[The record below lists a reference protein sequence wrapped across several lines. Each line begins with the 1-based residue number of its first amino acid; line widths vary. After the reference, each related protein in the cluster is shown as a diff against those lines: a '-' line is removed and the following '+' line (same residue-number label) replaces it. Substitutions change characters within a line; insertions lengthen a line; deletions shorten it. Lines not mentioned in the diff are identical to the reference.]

1 MQEDYDNVEVDGRAF
16 LLRPDIPKEGRPRTP
31 REGES
36 PNGELSEPMKSP
48 ADEAGLV
55 MRLPS
60 LTPYTMYALEATEFA
75 KEQGKFDPFHRGM
88 YRALWE
94 HSKDLGD
101 FDVIRSVAAECDL
114 DWHDMKECLESRSY
128 EKTVTDQFQEAVGLG
143 IRGIPAFVMGDVVFT
158 GARPYPVFKAVMDKV
173 LEQRVSG

>member
-1 MQEDYDNVEVDGRAF
+1 MDGRAF
-16 LLRPDIPKEGRPRTP
+16 LLRPDIPKEGRPRKP

-36 PNGELSEPMKSP
+36 QNGELSEPIKSY
-48 ADEAGLV
+48 AEEAGLV
-55 MRLPS
+55 MRRPD

-94 HSKDLGD
+94 DSKDLAD
-101 FDVIRSVAAECDL
+101 FDVIRQVAEECDL
-114 DWHDMKECLESRSY
+114 DWHDLHECLESRRY

-143 IRGIPAFVMGDVVFT
+143 IRGIPAFVMGDVLFT
-158 GARPYPVFKAVMDKV
+158 GARPYTVFKAVMDKL
-173 LEQRVSG
+173 LEQQASG

>member
-1 MQEDYDNVEVDGRAF
+1 M
-16 LLRPDIPKEGRPRTP
+16 PKEGRPRTP

-36 PNGELSEPMKSP
+36 PNGELSEPMKSY
-48 ADEAGLV
+48 AEEAGLV
-55 MRLPS
+55 MRRPS

-75 KEQGKFDPFHRGM
+75 KEQGKFDPFHRAM

-94 HSKDLGD
+94 DGKDLAD
-101 FDVIRSVAAECDL
+101 FDVIREAADECGL
-114 DWHDMKECLESRSY
+114 DWHDLHECLVSRSY

-143 IRGIPAFVMGDVVFT
+143 IQGIPAFVMDNVLFT

-173 LEQRVSG
+173 LEQRASE